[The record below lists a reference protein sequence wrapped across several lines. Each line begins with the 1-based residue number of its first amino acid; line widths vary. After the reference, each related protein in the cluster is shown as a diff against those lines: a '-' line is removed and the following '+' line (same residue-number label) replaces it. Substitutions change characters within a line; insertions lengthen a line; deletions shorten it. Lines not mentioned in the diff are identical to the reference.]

1 MSEVLSRLPRVL
13 TLTVADTVSRDAGTG
28 KFSLLGIYNTI
39 VARTF
44 PYVHASM
51 GLYLALT
58 DGRGKTPLV
67 LRLIDAD
74 EERPAVFKLEA
85 TLDSAD
91 PTQVTEAGF
100 VLQRLEFP
108 KPGEYVLQ
116 LLAGEEILME
126 RRLNVMPARQP
137 IRQPVSVGSETY
149 N

>member
-1 MSEVLSRLPRVL
+1 MSQVFSQLPRVL
-13 TLTVADTVSRDAGTG
+13 TLTPADTVSRDAGTG

-39 VARTF
+39 VARAF
-44 PYVHASM
+44 PYVHPSM

-58 DGRGKTPLV
+58 DGRGKIPLV

-74 EERPAVFKLEA
+74 EERAPVFKVEA
-85 TLDSAD
+85 TLDSSD

-116 LLAGEEILME
+116 LSAGEEVLME
-126 RRLNVMPARQP
+126 RRLTVMPVRQP
-137 IRQPVSVGSETY
+137 IRQPVSVGSQPY